1 MVKWTPIQ
9 ALVWWMGDII
19 GIRPEAESI
28 QAYYSSDQSI
38 SLYLKVKI
46 LTLHHVITIYKDN
59 ELHEELIDFKVIY
72 VGDKKL

>member
-1 MVKWTPIQ
+1 
-9 ALVWWMGDII
+9 MGDII

-46 LTLHHVITIYKDN
+46 LTLNHVITIYKDN
-59 ELHEELIDFKVIY
+59 EMHEELIDFKVIY